1 MERYLTIQVIQNE
14 NSDPTG
20 LTVEQILRKQAG
32 LTKRQI
38 SRAKFCSD
46 GILKNGIQCRVT
58 EMVFPGDMICV
69 CVEEK
74 SETSA
79 HLEGM
84 AAELNILYE
93 DEDLLVVN
101 KPAGLV
107 THPQGVH
114 YDDTLANRAVAY
126 FRGKGEEHAIRPI
139 GRLDKDTSGIVVFAK
154 NKLAAS
160 RLQKQREQKLFQ
172 KTYLAVVCGELPA
185 DGLTHRIEEAIGPDP
200 HDRLKMQI
208 TPDGKHAVTYYRV
221 LERRKD
227 RSLVSLILD
236 TGRTHQIRVH
246 MAGIGHPLCDDPLYG
261 EICEKKSRCS
271 DEKTTSRARLHA
283 WKVKLVQPLTGEV
296 LEFEAGMPEDY
307 FFDDVA
313 EGLKCASPS

>member
-1 MERYLTIQVIQNE
+1 MERYLTIRVIQNE
-14 NSDPTG
+14 NRDPTG

-38 SRAKFCSD
+38 SRAKFCPD

-58 EMVFPGDMICV
+58 EEVFPGDKICV

-93 DEDLLVVN
+93 DEDLLVVD
-101 KPAGLV
+101 KPTGLV

-126 FRGKGEEHAIRPI
+126 FRRKGEEHTIRPV
-139 GRLDKDTSGIVVFAK
+139 GRLDKDTSGIIVFAK

-160 RLQKQREQKLFQ
+160 RLQRQREQKLFQ

-185 DGLTHRIEEAIGPDP
+185 DGVTYGIQESIGPDP
-200 HDRLKMQI
+200 NDRLKMQI
-208 TPDGKHAVTYYRV
+208 TSDGKRAITYYRV
-221 LERRKD
+221 LESRKGK
-227 RSLVSLILD
+227 SLVSLTLD

-246 MAGIGHPLCDDPLYG
+246 MAGIGHPLCGDPLYG
-261 EICEKKSRCS
+261 KTCEKERRCL
-271 DEKTTSRARLHA
+271 EGKTTSSTCLHA
-283 WKVKLVQPLTGEV
+283 WKVRLLQPLTGEV
-296 LEFEAGMPEDY
+296 LEFEAEMPENY

-313 EGLKCASPS
+313 KV